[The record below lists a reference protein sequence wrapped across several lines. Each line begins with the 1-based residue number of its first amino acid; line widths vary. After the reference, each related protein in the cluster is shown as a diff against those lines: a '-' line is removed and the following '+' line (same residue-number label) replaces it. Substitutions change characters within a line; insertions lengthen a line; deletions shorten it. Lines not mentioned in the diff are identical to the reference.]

1 MKNLRKNLI
10 ITLIMVVAI
19 ALLFV
24 NGVYASNFQ
33 LNAGSNTTGNATS
46 LTNTEG
52 TQNSTSNQTT
62 NQTARNTTTLNTTA
76 TNVVKV
82 NTVSDGEKDL
92 PQTGENDVYVIT
104 AIGAVAIIIGGIA
117 YINSKRYDLK

>member
-10 ITLIMVVAI
+10 ISLVMVVAI
-19 ALLFV
+19 ALLFAR
-24 NGVYASNFQ
+24 GVYASGFQ
-33 LNAGSNTTGNATS
+33 LNGGNTTGNATS

-62 NQTARNTTTLNTTA
+62 NQTSRNTTTLNTTA

>member
-10 ITLIMVVAI
+10 ISLIMVVAI
-19 ALLFV
+19 ALLFAR
-24 NGVYASNFQ
+24 GVYASGFTFN
-33 LNAGSNTTGNATS
+33 GGNTTGNATS
-46 LTNTEG
+46 VTNTQG
-52 TQNSTSNQTT
+52 TQNLTGNQTSNQTS
-62 NQTARNTTTLNTTA
+62 RNTTTLNTTA

-104 AIGAVAIIIGGIA
+104 AVGAVAIIIGGIA

>member
-10 ITLIMVVAI
+10 ISLVMVVAI
-19 ALLFV
+19 ALLFAR
-24 NGVYASNFQ
+24 GVYASGFQ
-33 LNAGSNTTGNATS
+33 LNGGNTTGNATS

-62 NQTARNTTTLNTTA
+62 NQTSRNTTTLNTTA

-92 PQTGENDVYVIT
+92 PQTGENDIYIVTMVGVVAVVIGTVAYVK
-104 AIGAVAIIIGGIA
+104 
-117 YINSKRYDLK
+117 SKKYSM